1 VGKGDQTTS
10 KIEGIRIEYFC
21 FVKAAVEW
29 AARNK
34 FHKACKP
41 LTNCRQV
48 DTKHVKD
55 ASCAVATSSCEI
67 SLPFFQGIY
76 IGQDGVSMGQ
86 SMYLLQ
92 LDTVFS
98 NGD

>member
-41 LTNCRQV
+41 LTNYRQV

-76 IGQDGVSMGQ
+76 NRAGWCLNGAKYVFT
-86 SMYLLQ
+86 
-92 LDTVFS
+92 TVRYS
-98 NGD
+98 I